1 MCPFNIWYDE
11 MKGNETYEALLLHNE
26 VGEPS
31 QRKTLVQLVDYSD
44 LHFWQ
49 TFSQN
54 WTKQSCHL
62 KENNDSICCLW

>member
-54 WTKQSCHL
+54 
-62 KENNDSICCLW
+62 